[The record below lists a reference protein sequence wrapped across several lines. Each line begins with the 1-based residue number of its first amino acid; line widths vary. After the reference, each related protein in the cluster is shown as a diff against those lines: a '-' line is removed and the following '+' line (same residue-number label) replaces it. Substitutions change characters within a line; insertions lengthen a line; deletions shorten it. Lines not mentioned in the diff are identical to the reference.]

1 MPTKPKLSAVTNV
14 DARVMNA
21 IRNDATTNYR
31 DYIPVATDN
40 AESLRSIGTIMMDFP
55 ALRNEFIDCLVNRIA
70 MTLVTSRVWRSP
82 WAFMKKGTLELG
94 ETVEEV
100 YIDIAKA
107 HTYDPEVA
115 ETEFMKREQP
125 DAKSA
130 FHVMN
135 FKKFYKIT
143 IQPQSLRAAFLSY
156 AALTEFVNTKLVE
169 PISTAME
176 YDEYITIKYMF
187 AKAILDGRIKAVE
200 ISEVTKDNL
209 SDIVSTIKGV
219 SNDFEFL
226 KTKYN
231 PAGVHAFAKK
241 DEQYLIMDTNFNAKV
256 DVNVLA
262 SAFNMSKADFYGHQ
276 ILVDGWGEQDTER
289 LNMLYS
295 DQEGYEE
302 IGSDDLAK
310 LEKIPA
316 VLFSELLLMIF
327 DNMEESDEN
336 RNGQGLYRNYF
347 RHAWKTF
354 SFSPFANAVVFV
366 PGTPTVTSVTV
377 SPSTATLSVGGQI
390 NLSANVETTNMAE
403 KTVTWTSN
411 NGDVTVD
418 ATGHV
423 VIRSGATGTAKITA
437 TSAFDSMKSGSC
449 TITIE

>member
-1 MPTKPKLSAVTNV
+1 MPTKPRLSAVTNV
-14 DARVMNA
+14 DARVLNA

-31 DYIPVATDN
+31 DYIPVATDS

-70 MTLVTSRVWRSP
+70 MTLVTSRVWKSP
-82 WAFMKKGTLELG
+82 WAFMKKGTLDLG

-107 HTYDPEVA
+107 HTYDPSIA
-115 ETEFMKREQP
+115 ESEFMKRELP

-143 IQPQSLRAAFLSY
+143 IQPQSLRAAFLSWD
-156 AALTEFVNTKLVE
+156 ALTEFTNTKLVE
-169 PISTAME
+169 QISTAME

-187 AKAILDGRIKAVE
+187 AKAILDGRIKAVPIPAVE
-200 ISEVTKDNL
+200 KANL
-209 SDIVSTIKGV
+209 EDIVSVIKGK

-226 KTKYN
+226 KTAYN

-241 DEQYLIMDTNFNAKV
+241 DEQYLIMDTDFNAKV
-256 DVNVLA
+256 DVSVLA

-289 LNMLYS
+289 LNMLYKDDPS
-295 DQEGYEE
+295 YEE

-310 LEKIPA
+310 LAKIPA

-327 DNMEESDEN
+327 DNMEEADEN
-336 RNGQGLYRNYF
+336 RNAQGLYRNYF
-347 RHAWKTF
+347 RHTWKTF

-366 PGTPTVTSVTV
+366 PGNPAVTKVTVT
-377 SPSTATLSVGGQI
+377 PSTSTLPIGGQI
-390 NLSANVETTNMAE
+390 NLSVNVETDNFAE
-403 KTVTWTSN
+403 KSVNWTSDN
-411 NGDVTVD
+411 ENVTVD
-418 ATGHV
+418 ASGHV
-423 VIRSGATGTAKITA
+423 VVRSGATGTAIVNA
-437 TSAFDSMKSGSC
+437 TSVFDPTKSGKC
-449 TITIE
+449 VITIG